1 MLIIKQ
7 LTWNIHLH
15 LLCVKNSKKKY
26 KGELRVK
33 RFVWI
38 CSFVLMFLGLEASNV
53 INSEKLIVVVTAS
66 YNNKQWLDQNLS
78 SIFNQKEHEN
88 YYVMYIDDCSTDETG
103 ALVKEWANAHG
114 VSDRITI
121 IRNKER
127 LGAMANQYRAI
138 HLIPDRAIVC
148 IVDGD
153 DWLVPVTVF
162 SYLNNVYSNPK
173 NTWLTYGQF
182 VTWPNGQRG
191 WCCEIPHRY
200 VANNGFRDYVHN
212 LAHLRTFY
220 AGLFKQIQ
228 KEDLMFEGKFLEMCA
243 DNAAMFPMAEMA
255 RGHLQFIPEV
265 LLSWN
270 IANTLNDHKVS
281 KVLQRQLD
289 LKIRSWPRYEKIETP
304 FKDDLQ
310 GTIDELKTNVQQA
323 IQEGIICGA

>member
-1 MLIIKQ
+1 MA
-7 LTWNIHLH
+7 
-15 LLCVKNSKKKY
+15 
-26 KGELRVK
+26 VK
-33 RFVWI
+33 RFLWI
-38 CSFVLMFLGLEASNV
+38 CFFSLMFLGSIEASNAM
-53 INSEKLIVVVTAS
+53 NSEKLIVVVTAS
-66 YNNKQWLDQNLS
+66 YNNKQWFDRNLS
-78 SIFNQKEHEN
+78 SIFNQQYSH
-88 YYVMYIDDCSTDETG
+88 YHIMYIDDCSTDETG
-103 ALVKEWANAHG
+103 VLVKEWVNTHG

-121 IRNKER
+121 ISNKER

-148 IVDGD
+148 IIDGD
-153 DWLVPVTVF
+153 DWLVPTTVF
-162 SYLNNVYSNPK
+162 SYLNNVYSTPK

-182 VTWPNGQRG
+182 VTWPGGQRG

-200 VANNGFRDYVHN
+200 AVNNRFRDYVHN

-228 KEDLMFEGKFLEMCA
+228 EEDLMFEGKFLQMCA

-270 IANTLNDHKVS
+270 IANSLNDHKVV
-281 KVLQRQLD
+281 KGLQRQLD
-289 LKIRSWPRYEKIETP
+289 LKIRSWPSYEKIETP

-310 GTIDELKTNVQQA
+310 GTIEELKANVQQA
-323 IQEGIICGA
+323 IKEGVICGEVS